1 MPEEFEDVTV
11 ITTTY
16 ESSIYIDKCLQS
28 VISQTIKPKE
38 IIIVDDNSS
47 DQKLLKKK
55 IEKFKID
62 FFPNI
67 KFIVNKENL
76 GPGYSRNLAWSKCTT
91 QFIAFLD
98 DDDIWYNDKLKV
110 QLDIFKKYKNTQLVA
125 CKKKMLNQYSIFNE
139 RNFPNIKK
147 ISFLKLLFKNYIPT
161 SSVLMKSD
169 LKERFLNKYR
179 AEDYYLWLSIL
190 KKKSE
195 CYLINDF
202 LCEEIRFENRLKL
215 SNDNNKIYKAV
226 QNVLN
231 KFYSDNLIN
240 NLLVSFAKLYY
251 YFKMIVKIII

>member
-1 MPEEFEDVTV
+1 MHV
-11 ITTTY
+11 
-16 ESSIYIDKCLQS
+16 
-28 VISQTIKPKE
+28 
-38 IIIVDDNSS
+38 
-47 DQKLLKKK
+47 KKK
-55 IEKFKID
+55 I
-62 FFPNI
+62 
-67 KFIVNKENL
+67 
-76 GPGYSRNLAWSKCTT
+76 
-91 QFIAFLD
+91 
-98 DDDIWYNDKLKV
+98 
-110 QLDIFKKYKNTQLVA
+110 
-125 CKKKMLNQYSIFNE
+125 LNQYSIFNE